1 MGDDGDEMG
10 EDGSEDG
17 ACLLWR
23 GRMVYV
29 PVSQMR
35 RDPVAGEAVSM
46 RWFLCRVSYLAFTE
60 VEWVLTY
67 P

>member
-1 MGDDGDEMG
+1 MGEDCGDCGEERG

-35 RDPVAGEAVSM
+35 SDPVADEAVSM
-46 RWFLCRVSYLAFTE
+46 RWFSCRVSDQTVHAKP
-60 VEWVLTY
+60 W
-67 P
+67 